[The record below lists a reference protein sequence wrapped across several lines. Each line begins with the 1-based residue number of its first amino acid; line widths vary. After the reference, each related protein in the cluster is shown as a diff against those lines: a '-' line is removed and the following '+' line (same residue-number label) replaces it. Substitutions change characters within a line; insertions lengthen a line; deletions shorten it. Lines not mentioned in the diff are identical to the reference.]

1 VSRPRRDQRGS
12 ATVLALG
19 LVGVLAFA
27 TVLLSAL
34 GGVVADQ
41 RRVASAAD
49 LAALAGA
56 GALQDGA
63 DPCAAAR
70 SSAARNG
77 ASLDSCRVD
86 DQVVTVRV
94 LRAAGHVLGRRLEVS
109 SRSRAGPVSAG
120 PGR

>member
-1 VSRPRRDQRGS
+1 MSRPGRGQRGS

-27 TVLLSAL
+27 TVLPTA
-34 GGVVADQ
+34 G
-41 RRVASAAD
+41 RVL
-49 LAALAGA
+49 LARGA

-70 SSAARNG
+70 SSADRNG
-77 ASLDSCRVD
+77 ARLGWCSVD
-86 DQVVTVRV
+86 GEVVTVRV
-94 LRAAGHVLGRRLEVS
+94 LREAGPVLGRTLEVS

-120 PGR
+120 PGP

>member
-1 VSRPRRDQRGS
+1 M
-12 ATVLALG
+12 LALG

-27 TVLLSAL
+27 TVLVAAL

-70 SSAARNG
+70 SSADRNG
-77 ASLDSCRVD
+77 ARLGWCSVD
-86 DQVVTVRV
+86 GEVVTVRV
-94 LRAAGHVLGRRLEVS
+94 LREAGPVLGRTARGEQ
-109 SRSRAGPVSAG
+109 PG
-120 PGR
+120 PGRAGVSGAGP